1 MDDLVEKLMNIKL
14 NEEAEEAFYKI
25 AIPLNFNIT
34 DLPVDHEV
42 SSIKANVSFEIEM
55 EYRSWGIKDISIVP
69 RGVVNFEIEITD
81 TDDKVVNTISGKID
95 WLEVSYEFNWINGNA
110 YTIEDLEVDMDM
122 RGLVSKVT
130 INAIYS
136 KPN

>member
-1 MDDLVEKLMNIKL
+1 MNIKL
-14 NEEAEEAFYKI
+14 NEEAEDNFYRI
-25 AIPLNFNIT
+25 NIPLNFNIT

>member
-14 NEEAEEAFYKI
+14 NEEAEDNFYRI
-25 AIPLNFNIT
+25 NIPLNFNIT

>member
-14 NEEAEEAFYKI
+14 NEEAEDNFYRI
-25 AIPLNFNIT
+25 NIPLNFNIT

-122 RGLVSKVT
+122 RGLVSKVI